1 MKKNM
6 KKHSFIK
13 RTVCIILIIG
23 CIITGSC
30 SYYGGLETGKCVN
43 VNEFEK
49 YAVIVEDISIPEQA
63 KIVALGEATHGNQE
77 FQQLFVLGAGTSS
90 KVDL

>member
-49 YAVIVEDISIPEQA
+49 YAVTVEDISIPEQA

>member
-23 CIITGSC
+23 VLQHELTLIVE
-30 SYYGGLETGKCVN
+30 GLEREN
-43 VNEFEK
+43 V
-49 YAVIVEDISIPEQA
+49 PM
-63 KIVALGEATHGNQE
+63 
-77 FQQLFVLGAGTSS
+77 
-90 KVDL
+90 

>member
-23 CIITGSC
+23 CIIIGGY
-30 SYYGGLETGKCVN
+30 SYFVIGTDFYKTICNLPVDENGKRKN
-43 VNEFEK
+43 HIF
-49 YAVIVEDISIPEQA
+49 
-63 KIVALGEATHGNQE
+63 THMIRWQRH
-77 FQQLFVLGAGTSS
+77 LKS
-90 KVDL
+90 VDLI